1 MVCHGI
7 GIFFWKYV
15 PYITIGV
22 FDNGLPDQTG
32 IIYDRNLK
40 VIYDGDMKKGKRE
53 GKGSFVFEHD
63 YDGKPLEYYEGE
75 FKDDKI
81 EGHGV
86 YHYKNGD
93 TWDGVFTNGKKNG
106 VGVLSSVEE
115 DEEYL
120 AEYKDDI
127 LVEEY
132 DLDQEEEEEIK
143 QLK

>member
-1 MVCHGI
+1 MS
-7 GIFFWKYV
+7 K
-15 PYITIGV
+15 
-22 FDNGLPDQTG
+22 NGFG
-32 IIYDRNLK
+32 KFIWS
-40 VIYDGDMKKGKRE
+40 DGAC
-53 GKGSFVFEHD
+53 
-63 YDGKPLEYYEGE
+63 YEGE

-143 QLK
+143 QLKSAPKEKKTKMLKSMNKKKTSIIK